1 MGALQTDEAQQ
12 RDGHGRAQERYSCA
26 RYHHRYV
33 RPFLSSHHTPF
44 PLRPTELT
52 TQTGVDMS
60 MNTHLKTVK
69 MTVRNREPQT
79 LDSLSIRGNN
89 VRYYILPDSLPLD
102 TLLIDDAPK
111 PRKKK
116 DVRVVSSFQRVH
128 VPLHT
133 TLDLPRPSTQPLS
146 TYPPRFTP
154 TPTLLLTLSTH
165 LTTESMTM
173 LTVSRAGYPR
183 TWTRKSGDGA
193 RWRRTRTRA
202 RRTWRRTW
210 QGNLIFRI
218 LSLGGGGRKWKQGP
232 VVRCRRVARSCAR
245 GRFGLSFDCSPP
257 ALRSVL
263 QSQCMPFARLYQA
276 LRPFTRTL
284 ARGRPFSHTPIPRTV
299 STPDLFSPFLP
310 PTMVDTHDRLT
321 LLRAQMAEA
330 GVQAYLVPSEDAHG
344 SEYVPDADARRVGP
358 LSLKGRGGADECRRG
373 YRDSVG
379 VRVRALPCWRAGE
392 LMRVGTAVVLET
404 EAHLWT
410 DGRYHQVRPFFL
422 SLCQAKLIPLQQA
435 AKELSSDWTLHRHGL
450 PRASPLPSLPLSNHR

>member
-1 MGALQTDEAQQ
+1 
-12 RDGHGRAQERYSCA
+12 
-26 RYHHRYV
+26 
-33 RPFLSSHHTPF
+33 
-44 PLRPTELT
+44 
-52 TQTGVDMS
+52 MS

-218 LSLGGGGRKWKQGP
+218 LSLGGGAENGSKGQLYDA
-232 VVRCRRVARSCAR
+232 VESR
-245 GRFGLSFDCSPP
+245 GRVHEVVLAYPSTVPLLLS
-257 ALRSVL
+257 
-263 QSQCMPFARLYQA
+263 ARCFRASACPL
-276 LRPFTRTL
+276 P
-284 ARGRPFSHTPIPRTV
+284 V
-299 STPDLFSPFLP
+299 STKPSALSPEP
-310 PTMVDTHDRLT
+310 
-321 LLRAQMAEA
+321 
-330 GVQAYLVPSEDAHG
+330 
-344 SEYVPDADARRVGP
+344 
-358 LSLKGRGGADECRRG
+358 
-373 YRDSVG
+373 
-379 VRVRALPCWRAGE
+379 
-392 LMRVGTAVVLET
+392 
-404 EAHLWT
+404 
-410 DGRYHQVRPFFL
+410 
-422 SLCQAKLIPLQQA
+422 
-435 AKELSSDWTLHRHGL
+435 
-450 PRASPLPSLPLSNHR
+450 

>member
-1 MGALQTDEAQQ
+1 
-12 RDGHGRAQERYSCA
+12 
-26 RYHHRYV
+26 
-33 RPFLSSHHTPF
+33 
-44 PLRPTELT
+44 
-52 TQTGVDMS
+52 MS

-154 TPTLLLTLSTH
+154 TPTLLLPPLHASHHRINDNANGLSRRVSPDVDAEVGRWSEVEEDADAGAEDVEEDVAGEFDLSYTLS
-165 LTTESMTM
+165 
-173 LTVSRAGYPR
+173 
-183 TWTRKSGDGA
+183 
-193 RWRRTRTRA
+193 
-202 RRTWRRTW
+202 
-210 QGNLIFRI
+210 
-218 LSLGGGGRKWKQGP
+218 GGGGRKWKQGP